1 MELRMLQRQPL
12 QFRLVFIAAPSL
24 SAQSEIEASV
34 SARNI
39 RRLLSFQR
47 YLRSSRFFR
56 GATVCSSLNI
66 LDDDYNGQAKVCT
79 TSSKRFE
86 LLPKLLEAPPKNAD
100 LDTLVLFVCK

>member
-1 MELRMLQRQPL
+1 ME
-12 QFRLVFIAAPSL
+12 FEGEGVTEAADARFSSFFMITPFL

-56 GATVCSSLNI
+56 GATVRSSLNI
-66 LDDDYNGQAKVCT
+66 LDDDYNGQAKCM
-79 TSSKRFE
+79 
-86 LLPKLLEAPPKNAD
+86 LEKVGNWNFD
-100 LDTLVLFVCK
+100 IFLFDRLTNGK